1 MHESLN
7 SLTSHLKTS
16 VFENGIQRDLLENI
30 VKEKSGMVCRNAEKD
45 TKQRVE
51 NLENG
56 RT

>member
-16 VFENGIQRDLLENI
+16 VFENGIQRDLLEKI
-30 VKEKSGMVCRNAEKD
+30 VKEKSGMVCQNAEKD
-45 TKQRVE
+45 TKQCVE
-51 NLENG
+51 NLENV